1 MTNDIIRLQIE
12 GQLNQEDDLWRIGR
26 RSTWAD
32 LMIVSFYDYKR
43 TQDSIYL
50 LRIICNCV
58 RIKLLDE
65 IGGLPA
71 SLNAA
76 IYEADSSEKSHR
88 DLLVDVYFKQ
98 IENISHHQI
107 DATHQLYEQIQ
118 YLKVISQQLEDDSH
132 NNDVYTKIARSA
144 IAVLKEK

>member
-1 MTNDIIRLQIE
+1 MTNEIIRLQIE

-32 LMIVSFYDYKR
+32 LIIVAFYDYQR
-43 TQDSIYL
+43 TRDSLYL
-50 LRIICNCV
+50 LRMICNCV
-58 RIKLLDE
+58 RIQLLDE

-76 IYEADSSEKSHR
+76 IYEADPSEKSHR
-88 DLLVDVYFKQ
+88 DLLVDGYFKQ
-98 IENISHHQI
+98 VENICYQQL
-107 DATHQLYEQIQ
+107 DVTDQLYEQIQ
-118 YLKVISQQLEDDSH
+118 YLKVINQHLEDDSH

-144 IAVLKEK
+144 IAVLKEV

>member
-1 MTNDIIRLQIE
+1 MKNDIIRLQIE

-32 LMIVSFYDYKR
+32 LIIVSFYDYQR

-50 LRIICNCV
+50 LRTICNCV
-58 RIKLLDE
+58 RIQLLDE

-76 IYEADSSEKSHR
+76 IYEAEPLEKSHR
-88 DLLVDVYFKQ
+88 NLLVDRYFKQ
-98 IENISHHQI
+98 IENTTHQQL
-107 DATHQLYEQIQ
+107 DVTQQLYEQIQ
-118 YLKVISQQLEDDSH
+118 YLKVINQELEDDSH
-132 NNDVYTKIARSA
+132 DNDVYTNIARLA
-144 IAVLKEK
+144 IAVLKEM